1 MDLPHYLHAALAISA
16 MVSIVYRLKT
26 MSKHT
31 QARVRWQHALLFSG
45 LLWSVILPTEYA
57 VLPVLG
63 GVVAFLLLSAD
74 RWRGGPPDGTTKPA
88 PLDDADLHH
97 VAGGRGE
104 S

>member
-1 MDLPHYLHAALAISA
+1 MDLPHYLHAVLAISA
-16 MVSIVYRLKT
+16 MVSIVCRLKT
-26 MSKHT
+26 MSRRT
-31 QARVRWQHALLFSG
+31 QARVRWQHALLFAG
-45 LLWSVILPTEYA
+45 LLWSIILPTEYA

-74 RWRGGPPDGTTKPA
+74 RWRRGPPDGTTKPA